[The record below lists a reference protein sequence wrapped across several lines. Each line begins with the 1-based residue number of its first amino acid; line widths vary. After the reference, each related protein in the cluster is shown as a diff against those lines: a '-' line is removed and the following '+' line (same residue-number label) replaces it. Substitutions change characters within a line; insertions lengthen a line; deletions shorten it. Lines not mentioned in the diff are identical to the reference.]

1 MQTDVLIYH
10 QQMLILAS
18 ASPRRRELLAS
29 AGIEC
34 VVDAAH
40 IDETP
45 RPGEAAATYAERLAR
60 EKAATVAV
68 RHPRHCVLG
77 ADTVV
82 VVDGEVFGKP
92 VDAEDACRMLRRLSG
107 REHVVITA
115 VAVASGRQIRSD
127 VENSVVEMRR
137 ISENEILTYVE
148 TGEPMDKAG
157 AYAIQ
162 GLAGAFVCRVSGNFD
177 TIVGL
182 PVKLALKLLSSCSE
196 PYSES

>member
-1 MQTDVLIYH
+1 
-10 QQMLILAS
+10 
-18 ASPRRRELLAS
+18 
-29 AGIEC
+29 
-34 VVDAAH
+34 
-40 IDETP
+40 
-45 RPGEAAATYAERLAR
+45 
-60 EKAATVAV
+60 
-68 RHPRHCVLG
+68 
-77 ADTVV
+77 
-82 VVDGEVFGKP
+82 
-92 VDAEDACRMLRRLSG
+92 MLRPLSG

-115 VAVASGRQIRSD
+115 VAVASGRQIQSD